1 MIGKKHSLQNQLKPY
16 NYHMRLPLSTD
27 KINSSSGEDRSFN
40 PKLKVFKMVGNKRVS
55 SRRSFLYL
63 QYVDNNFQD
72 FNSNIKSNK
81 VATFLWPIDRW
92 KSSPGNP
99 NYRMQSENT
108 KRLQRNDSERQERSQ
123 IRMTKSAI
131 RVSNFQR
138 SDQRYAKSFWYHIDY

>member
-40 PKLKVFKMVGNKRVS
+40 PKLKVFKMVGNKGVS
-55 SRRSFLYL
+55 SGWSFL
-63 QYVDNNFQD
+63 YVDNNFQD
-72 FNSNIKSNK
+72 FNPNIKSNN

-99 NYRMQSENT
+99 NHRIQLENT
-108 KRLQRNDSERQERSQ
+108 KRFQRNDSVRQERSQ

-138 SDQRYAKSFWYHIDY
+138 SDQR